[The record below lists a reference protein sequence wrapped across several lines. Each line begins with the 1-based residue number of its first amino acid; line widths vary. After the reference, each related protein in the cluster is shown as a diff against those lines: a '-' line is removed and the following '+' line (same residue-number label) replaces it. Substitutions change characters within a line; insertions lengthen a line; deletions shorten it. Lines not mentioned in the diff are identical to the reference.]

1 MMYNSSIQLF
11 FPYSFKQLKFEII
24 AKLRSLKLFKCKK
37 TEEKEKTNIVDTLRF
52 FLASSLE
59 V

>member
-1 MMYNSSIQLF
+1 MYNSSIQLF
-11 FPYSFKQLKFEII
+11 FLYSFKQLKCEII

-37 TEEKEKTNIVDTLRF
+37 TEEKEKKKIVDTLRF
-52 FLASSLE
+52 FLASNIE